1 MKNLTWMAGCIVLL
15 TACGGGSGG
24 NSPSAVV
31 PDPAD
36 DEANGGETVEG
47 AISGRVLTA
56 LDDAPLADAEITL
69 LDPAGATLA
78 STRSGVD
85 GIYRFDGLSTSDVF
99 QILITFES
107 YLSETYSGVQ
117 FASVGAGD
125 TLSVEPVRL
134 VSNDNAGD
142 GSLTGTIT
150 GAVDGLALGGLTL
163 EFIRG
168 INNRDGE
175 LVATTTTDDDGSYT
189 VSNLPYGNYTC
200 IIVGV
205 GLETTYTTVYVV
217 GGTERGDQNGTIS
230 PSVTAGETRIVLTW
244 GESPSD
250 LDSHL
255 TGPGLDGAASFH
267 VFYRQKV
274 APGINLDVDDTSSF
288 GPETVT
294 IADSRPGVLRYTV
307 NRFSLGA
314 PDALSASS
322 AKVQV
327 IRSSGIVAEF
337 FVPQGEGNIWSVFD
351 IVDGTIRPLG
361 IVSERTSVDDYFAP
375 ETRIDER
382 RADAGPLLEKKGT
395 P

>member
-1 MKNLTWMAGCIVLL
+1 MFLL
-15 TACGGGSGG
+15 AACGGGSGG
-24 NSPSAVV
+24 NSPSAVT

-36 DEANGGETVEG
+36 DEASGGETVEG
-47 AISGRVLTA
+47 AITGRVLTA

-69 LDPAGATLA
+69 LDTAGATLA

-85 GIYRFDGLSTSDVF
+85 GNYRFNGLSTSDVF
-99 QILITFES
+99 QILIAFES

-125 TLSVEPVRL
+125 TVSVEPVRL
-134 VSNDNAGD
+134 VSDDNAGD

-217 GGTERGDQNGTIS
+217 GGTERGDQRHDFTFRDGRRNAHRPDLGRIAKRSRQSSHRAGT
-230 PSVTAGETRIVLTW
+230 R
-244 GESPSD
+244 
-250 LDSHL
+250 
-255 TGPGLDGAASFH
+255 
-267 VFYRQKV
+267 R
-274 APGINLDVDDTSSF
+274 
-288 GPETVT
+288 
-294 IADSRPGVLRYTV
+294 
-307 NRFSLGA
+307 
-314 PDALSASS
+314 
-322 AKVQV
+322 
-327 IRSSGIVAEF
+327 
-337 FVPQGEGNIWSVFD
+337 
-351 IVDGTIRPLG
+351 
-361 IVSERTSVDDYFAP
+361 
-375 ETRIDER
+375 R
-382 RADAGPLLEKKGT
+382 RAVPRLLSSKGSARHQ
-395 P
+395 PRCR